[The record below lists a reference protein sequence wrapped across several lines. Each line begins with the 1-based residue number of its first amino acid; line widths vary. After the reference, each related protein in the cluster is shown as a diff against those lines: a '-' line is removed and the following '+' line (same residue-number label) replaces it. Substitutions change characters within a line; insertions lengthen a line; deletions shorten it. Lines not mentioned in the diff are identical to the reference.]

1 MVNTPDR
8 AVRFGETVERG
19 LEEQK
24 IFPFFYSFVNAE
36 NDAWLPNSGTL
47 AGNLAGIGP
56 GIAPGA
62 TVELPIRLDPDYAF
76 KLFSLRYTVYVINP
90 RVGAG
95 IYEWYEAP
103 AVWFLENDTFAI
115 GTEYLRYLFVTL
127 RSGTDGRYFYGGSR
141 TDLYSGIN
149 AENPYRVVNTQGNL
163 EGVGTIRMGH
173 WLPRSGLVLLTL
185 INRHATATLYVGGM
199 LSGMKVR
206 L

>member
-36 NDAWLPNSGTL
+36 NDAWLPNCPL

-76 KLFSLRYTVYVINP
+76 KLFSLRYTVYTINP

-115 GTEYLRYLFVTL
+115 GTQYLWYICVTL
-127 RSGTDGRYFYGGSR
+127 RNGTDGRYFYGGSR
-141 TDLYSGIN
+141 TDLYSGVN
-149 AENPYRVVNTQGNL
+149 AENPYRVLNTQGNL
-163 EGVGTIRMGH
+163 EGVGTIRTGH
-173 WLPRSGLVLLTL
+173 WLPRSGLVVLT
-185 INRHATATLYVGGM
+185 ITNIHMTDTIYVGGM